1 MTTVV
6 KAKILL
12 FTNLYTKFLRHS
24 STTLRVNY
32 SNNLQVYAPSL
43 TSLRERDWTALI
55 ELFDRDDGDEIE
67 ADIDRSLFWLIPE
80 PCWEDDP
87 FDFLREY
94 L

>member
-1 MTTVV
+1 M
-6 KAKILL
+6 
-12 FTNLYTKFLRHS
+12 
-24 STTLRVNY
+24 
-32 SNNLQVYAPSL
+32 L
-43 TSLRERDWTALI
+43 TFLRERDCTALI

-67 ADIDRSLFWLIPE
+67 ADISCSLFWLIPE